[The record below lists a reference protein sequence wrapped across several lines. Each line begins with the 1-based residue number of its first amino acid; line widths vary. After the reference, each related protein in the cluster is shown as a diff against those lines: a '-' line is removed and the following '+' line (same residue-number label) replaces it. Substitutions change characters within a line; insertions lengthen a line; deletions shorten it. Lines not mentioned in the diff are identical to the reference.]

1 MDKQMLLTLPP
12 GSGDIEEL
20 AWSPDGKKLVAVTS
34 RGWLHIWY
42 TRTGVHLFHQR
53 LSRTRLLA
61 VAWTRP
67 GRALAIGAEDGALY
81 YVRRLSNPMVSKYL
95 FADPITQ
102 LAWSSSPLERCLVV
116 SGERLTILD
125 RRGQETLMQYQAPIL
140 DAAWAA
146 DGRTLAVVCGD
157 GLVDVRDADQHLCK
171 FSSTAIVDPQ
181 CLAWRQ
187 DGRTLAVGTRS
198 GHIHLCDPRAGSIN
212 EARSVASFPILALE
226 WGASFLVIGGEQG
239 DLTLWSEQHQSSSLH
254 QSIMTFG
261 LNPQGTRLA
270 TAHLG
275 GIALASL

>member
-12 GSGDIEEL
+12 GSGDIEDL
-20 AWSPDGKKLVAVTS
+20 AWSPDEKKLAAVTS

-42 TRTGVHLFHQR
+42 TSTGVRLFHQR
-53 LSRTRLLA
+53 LSRSHLLT
-61 VAWTRP
+61 VAWTRR
-67 GRALAIGAEDGALY
+67 GRALAVGGEDGALY
-81 YVRRLSNPMVSKYL
+81 YIQRLSNPLVSKYL

-116 SGERLTILD
+116 SGEWLTILD

-140 DAAWAA
+140 GAAWAA
-146 DGRTLAVVCGD
+146 DGRTLAVVCGA
-157 GLVDVRDADQHLCK
+157 GLVDVWDADQHLCK

-187 DGRTLAVGTRS
+187 DGRRLAIGTRS
-198 GHIHLCDPRAGSIN
+198 GHIYLCDPQAGSIG
-212 EARSVASFPILALE
+212 EARPVSSFPIQALE
-226 WGASFLVIGGEQG
+226 WGAYYLVAGGEQG
-239 DLTLWSEQHQSSSLH
+239 DLALWSEQQQLASLQ

-270 TAHLG
+270 TARLG
-275 GIALASL
+275 GVALASL